1 MWTTFALLGLLIGSN
16 ISNGIFYTRL
26 LKRYILLQEEY
37 DKLWKRHANYVSYS
51 GKRELQKD
59 NETK

>member
-16 ISNGIFYTRL
+16 ITNSIFYVRLIKRYKILEKEYDNL
-26 LKRYILLQEEY
+26 LKRHTE
-37 DKLWKRHANYVSYS
+37 YVSYS